1 MEVTVRQSVS
11 ITVHDQSQVG
21 EARREASILAEM
33 LGLGEEAAGRVSI
46 AATEASRNL
55 YLHGGGGEIVLN
67 KLEANNRPGVEL
79 LAIDRGRGMAD
90 LEKCMRDGYS
100 SAGTTGTGLGAIVRL
115 SDSFDLYSVPGG
127 GTVLMARFFSR
138 GTTRQRQPELFDYSA
153 SSIAFPGEPVCGDAW
168 AAKSSSQSET
178 FLLVDGL
185 GHGRFAEEAAHEAV
199 RVFHS
204 SDGAKPAEVIER
216 AHGALRS
223 TRGAALAVA
232 RVDHQQQ
239 RVVFAGVGNISALI
253 LVDGV
258 GRNMVS
264 FNGTVGH
271 QMHKVQEFVYPWTRD
286 ALLIM
291 HSDGLTTKWDLKT
304 YLGLTQRS
312 PGVIGG
318 VLYRDFS
325 RHRDDVTVLVARC
338 TQKQDADL

>member
-1 MEVTVRQSVS
+1 MEVTVPQSRS

-21 EARREASILAEM
+21 EARREASILAET
-33 LGLGEEAAGRVSI
+33 LGLDEDTAGRLSI
-46 AATEASRNL
+46 GATEASRNL
-55 YLHGGGGEIVLN
+55 YLHGGGGEIILN
-67 KLEANNRPGVEL
+67 RLQANNRPGVEL
-79 LAIDRGRGMAD
+79 LAIDRGRGIAD

-100 SAGTTGTGLGAIVRL
+100 SAGTPGTGLGAIVRL
-115 SDSFDLYSVPGG
+115 SESFDLYSVPGT
-127 GTVLMARFFSR
+127 GTILTARFFSR
-138 GTTRQRQPELFDYSA
+138 HGPRHQQPELFDYSA
-153 SSIAFPGEPVCGDAW
+153 SSVAFPGEPVCGDAW
-168 AAKSSSQSET
+168 AVKSSSQSET

-204 SDGAKPAEVIER
+204 SDGAKPAEVIDR

-271 QMHKVQEFVYPWTRD
+271 QIHKMQEFAYPWSSD

-304 YLGLTQRS
+304 YPGLMKRS
-312 PGVIGG
+312 PGVIAG

-325 RHRDDVTVLVARC
+325 RQRDDVTVLVARC
-338 TQKQDADL
+338 TPK